1 MSIHT
6 NHCLVGGVPIRIVY
20 DSLVVERDD
29 IQDSDFGTLFLYL
42 SVLLSRLCHFIFNI
56 AHWITHWHEERD
68 VPRSSTVGGH
78 AL

>member
-20 DSLVVERDD
+20 DSLVVERDA

-42 SVLLSRLCHFIFNI
+42 SVLLSRLCRFILNI
-56 AHWITHWHEERD
+56 AHWITHWRRERP
-68 VPRSSTVGGH
+68 VPRSRSVSGH